1 MIDDSFMCKVFEDRK
16 CAEFLLHI
24 ILDRD
29 DLTVQEVKSQYEIK
43 NLQGR
48 SIRLDVLAKDDK
60 GKYYN
65 IEIQRSDK
73 GAVAQRARYN
83 SSLID
88 ANITEPGE
96 KYENLNE
103 NYVIFITENDVLKR
117 NLPIYHAERVILET
131 FEPLNDGSHI
141 IYVNSQARD
150 ETKLGQLMRDF
161 YCTDADDIKS
171 PVLSERVRY
180 FKEDEKGANNMCR
193 AIEELCKKADYEAT
207 MRERIKI
214 ALSMWKYGIRDIE
227 QIALMTELST
237 EDVKKALESIQE

>member
-1 MIDDSFMCKVFEDRK
+1 MCKVFEDK
-16 CAEFLLHI
+16 ECAELLLHI
-24 ILDRD
+24 ILERE

-48 SIRLDVLAKDDK
+48 SVRLDILARDEA

-65 IEIQRSDK
+65 IEVQRSDR

-96 KYENLNE
+96 EYEKLNE

-117 NLPIYHAERVILET
+117 NLPLYHAERVILET
-131 FEPLNDGSHI
+131 QEPLNDGSHI
-141 IYVNSQARD
+141 VYVNSQIRD

-161 YCTDADDIKS
+161 YCTNADDIGYR
-171 PVLSERVRY
+171 VLSERVRY
-180 FKEDEKGANNMCR
+180 FKEDEKGEYSMCK
-193 AIEELCKKADYEAT
+193 AIEELISKDRAKIVLKMLQGGKLSYEEIAEYSGLT
-207 MRERIKI
+207 VEEVKKI
-214 ALSMWKYGIRDIE
+214 AAENNL
-227 QIALMTELST
+227 
-237 EDVKKALESIQE
+237 